1 MITNE
6 TNNKCKQKSHKV
18 APMAQKM
25 EKPWGLTGHPWLTV
39 PLSGWPLRVI
49 LIKIKIAK
57 IIDVCHGP
65 SFSMRFKTYTVELSR
80 EILESSEKILFAP

>member
-25 EKPWGLTGHPWLTV
+25 EKPWGLTGHPWLNI
-39 PLSGWPLRVI
+39 PLWDRPLRVT
-49 LIKIKIAK
+49 LIKIKIKVK
-57 IIDVCHGP
+57 IEDASHRF
-65 SFSMRFKTYTVELSR
+65 SFCVIFNTYPVELSR
-80 EILESSEKILFAP
+80 EI